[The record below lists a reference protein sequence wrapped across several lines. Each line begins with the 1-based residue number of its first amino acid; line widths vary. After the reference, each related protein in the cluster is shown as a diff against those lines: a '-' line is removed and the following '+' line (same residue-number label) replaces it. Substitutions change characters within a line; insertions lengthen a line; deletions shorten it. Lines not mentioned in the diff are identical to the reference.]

1 MSQFK
6 EKSIT
11 FVSTCIP
18 GGILSMIKG
27 LEASTLA
34 SKWNLSIICAHNN
47 GSLLS
52 RLAMAL
58 QAYLTCFWRL
68 LRRKVLLL
76 HIHAAERGSFFRKSI
91 FVWMAKPFGV
101 PVIMHMHAAEFREFF
116 ENCPNWI
123 KLYIGWT
130 LDQCDRIIT
139 LSSSWRDFYGRLTH
153 TRVDVIPNFTQARQ
167 LAPTNDKTTSVGV
180 LYLGKFGARKGI
192 YDLIQSVKAI
202 YDQFPELEIFCGGD
216 GEVDLVRNKV
226 EDQGMSKRVHILG
239 WVGPQER
246 SELLNRCQ
254 IYILPSYAEGLPV
267 AIIEAMEANLAIIA
281 TRVGGIPEMIQDG
294 KNGLLITPGDIDGMT
309 AALTSLISNS
319 RLRSQLGGAARETF
333 LSTYSEEKVIP
344 QFEAIYR
351 DLTNLS
357 D

>member
-1 MSQFK
+1 
-6 EKSIT
+6 
-11 FVSTCIP
+11 
-18 GGILSMIKG
+18 
-27 LEASTLA
+27 
-34 SKWNLSIICAHNN
+34 
-47 GSLLS
+47 
-52 RLAMAL
+52 MAL

-91 FVWMAKPFGV
+91 FVWMAKLFGV